1 MANSNSM
8 QSAPVC
14 LPATSGFTGA
24 LQREKSGEGGF
35 AFHFAEGNN
44 PVLMLMLLVLCV
56 ISKVSRHGAW

>member
-1 MANSNSM
+1 M
-8 QSAPVC
+8 SAC
-14 LPATSGFTGA
+14 IWYISSFTGA

-35 AFHFAEGNN
+35 AFHFAEGSN